1 MRKNWIPEIMY
12 EESSELGASSNI
24 PFIPVPDGEVMPV
37 ILFMFESRETGET
50 EPGPNGED
58 LPVTEMDLHQ
68 YADMAVLKN
77 GLSGE
82 QFDAVRKVLGL
93 EPLSVAA
100 SKGMK
105 ITGAV
110 KNNLGHK

>member
-24 PFIPVPDGEVMPV
+24 PFIPVPDGEAMPR

-58 LPVTEMDLHQ
+58 LPVTEMELHQ
-68 YADMAVLKN
+68 YANMATLKN
-77 GLSGE
+77 KLDPE
-82 QFDAVRKVLGL
+82 VFDKVRVSLGL
-93 EPLSVAA
+93 EPLKIAA
-100 SKGMK
+100 DKGSI
-105 ITGAV
+105 ITQAV
-110 KNNLGHK
+110 KNNLN